1 MTDIRK
7 ILFFKHL
14 RSESNMH
21 IRRFRRG
28 RLIASGKGLAF
39 WFMPMGA
46 SIAELPTDDR
56 ELQFIFKGRSRDFQ
70 ETTIQTLAF
79 CCFDMRKWEAFSVVS
94 GRLIRYPCA
103 SSHPCSL
110 RKSSC
115 ISVSTPSAMTVRLR
129 L

>member
-39 WFMPMGA
+39 WFLPMGA

-56 ELQFIFKGRSRDFQ
+56 ELQFIFKGRLECVNR
-70 ETTIQTLAF
+70 
-79 CCFDMRKWEAFSVVS
+79 VS
-94 GRLIRYPCA
+94 YA
-103 SSHPCSL
+103 A
-110 RKSSC
+110 
-115 ISVSTPSAMTVRLR
+115 STPGSSPNRVRR
-129 L
+129 SHWRRFTANQVWYTA